1 MSVYCLTNSCKGGKD
16 VICKIIGGIVIAVG
30 FAAAYISGRDEGRRQ
45 EARRQSQESPIWMEH
60 EHGGE
65 EE

>member
-1 MSVYCLTNSCKGGKD
+1 MRRTGATMMPD
-16 VICKIIGGIVIAVG
+16 WIVRLISGAAIVVG
-30 FAAAYISGRDEGRRQ
+30 FATAYISGRDEGRRQ
-45 EARRQSQESPIWMEH
+45 EARRQSQESLIYMEH

>member
-1 MSVYCLTNSCKGGKD
+1 MMPDWFVRL
-16 VICKIIGGIVIAVG
+16 IGSAAIAVG
-30 FAAAYISGRDEGRRQ
+30 FAAAYISGRDEGRRR
-45 EARRQSQESPIWMEH
+45 EARRQCQEPPIYMEH

>member
-1 MSVYCLTNSCKGGKD
+1 MMPDWIVRL
-16 VICKIIGGIVIAVG
+16 IGGAAIAVG

-45 EARRQSQESPIWMEH
+45 EARRQSQESLIYMEH

>member
-1 MSVYCLTNSCKGGKD
+1 MMPDWIVRL
-16 VICKIIGGIVIAVG
+16 IGGAAIAVG

-45 EARRQSQESPIWMEH
+45 EARRQSQELPIYMEH

>member
-1 MSVYCLTNSCKGGKD
+1 M
-16 VICKIIGGIVIAVG
+16 ICKIIGGIVIVIG

-60 EHGGE
+60 THGGYPD
-65 EE
+65 

>member
-1 MSVYCLTNSCKGGKD
+1 MMPDWIVRL
-16 VICKIIGGIVIAVG
+16 IGGTAIAVG

-45 EARRQSQESPIWMEH
+45 EARRQSQESPIYMEH

>member
-1 MSVYCLTNSCKGGKD
+1 MMPDWIVRL
-16 VICKIIGGIVIAVG
+16 IGGATIVAG
-30 FAAAYISGRDEGRRQ
+30 FAAAYISGRGEGRRQ
-45 EARRQSQESPIWMEH
+45 EARRQSQEPPIYMEH

>member
-1 MSVYCLTNSCKGGKD
+1 MMPDWIVRL
-16 VICKIIGGIVIAVG
+16 IGGAAIVVG

-45 EARRQSQESPIWMEH
+45 EARRQRQEPPIYMEH